1 MFRVF
6 YLPHLGVKPLFTVL
20 RISNCMSTNPR
31 TINILLVDDDEINNF
46 ISVKLIKKALESSE
60 IKACL
65 NGKLAIDELVK
76 MQEEGAEMFP
86 DYILLDINMPI
97 MNGWEFLDEYKR
109 LNLDQ
114 DNRSKIFIISSSV
127 FSNDINKAKSY
138 PLVKDFISKP
148 LNIEKIKELFEAWSQ
163 N

>member
-1 MFRVF
+1 M
-6 YLPHLGVKPLFTVL
+6 
-20 RISNCMSTNPR
+20 
-31 TINILLVDDDEINNF
+31 TINDKPVSVLLIDDDEINNF
-46 ISVKLIKKALESSE
+46 ISIKLIKKAMLNTE
-60 IKACL
+60 IMACL
-65 NGKLAIDELVK
+65 NGKFAIEQLADIQRKDPAK
-76 MQEEGAEMFP
+76 MP

-109 LNLDQ
+109 LNIDPQ
-114 DNRSKIFIISSSV
+114 GKSKIYIISSSV

-148 LNIEKIKELFEAWSQ
+148 LNVEKIKELFEVNSH